1 MIGDSMEDLEIEQE
15 IETPAIEE
23 STVDPIAELQAE
35 LAEAKDQYLR
45 ARAETENVR
54 KRSFEDAN
62 RARKF
67 AVESFAEDLIPVADS
82 LYAALET
89 DDSEGLKMT
98 LQQLISAFEKNKLT
112 QINPTAADQ
121 FDPHKHQAIS
131 TIESDQAENTI
142 VSVFQ
147 RGYLIADRVL
157 RTAMVSVSKKKELS
171 VDTTEETK

>member
-1 MIGDSMEDLEIEQE
+1 MEDLEIEQE

-121 FDPHKHQAIS
+121 FDPHKHRAIS

-157 RTAMVSVSKKKELS
+157 RPAMVSVSKKKELS